1 MFCYFCLLHWLDY
14 STIQVCNIPLK
25 GTLQASSSGFL
36 KMQRKAWFLGKQHHL
51 SPDDGWLDAASRTSE
66 LEWCPNVVNDGL
78 VPQPSSP
85 ILQYRWLQGLHGKL
99 FLCQK
104 WMSLHNSTVCYK
116 MACVIH
122 HNESLHPKKS
132 SNCRNHWSFSF
143 KPLLPWDKASLLE
156 AAFLTLQ
163 ISIPILKM
171 WLLQEKLRVYILERG
186 KLQRAEA
193 LKRLVKISKQNFQH
207 IITMRG

>member
-1 MFCYFCLLHWLDY
+1 MFCYFCLLQWLDY
-14 STIQVCNIPLK
+14 STIQVCNIPFK

-51 SPDDGWLDAASRTSE
+51 SPDDGWLDAVSRTSE
-66 LEWCPNVVNDGL
+66 PEWCPNVVNDGL

-85 ILQYRWLQGLHGKL
+85 ILQYGWLQGLHGKL

-122 HNESLHPKKS
+122 HNKSLHPKKVGIVGTIDPFPLNPS
-132 SNCRNHWSFSF
+132 CLETKHRYWKQLSWHCRYQYPYSRCGCCRRSFVF
-143 KPLLPWDKASLLE
+143 TIWRE
-156 AAFLTLQ
+156 A
-163 ISIPILKM
+163 
-171 WLLQEKLRVYILERG
+171 
-186 KLQRAEA
+186 
-193 LKRLVKISKQNFQH
+193 NFREQKH
-207 IITMRG
+207 